1 MSNKEVITK
10 AILENLPNRHPWQ
23 QLSFDQ
29 ILLTWWSSLRESQSL
44 RLTENGV
51 MAFELADIEYYEY
64 PLDKETAST
73 YKKSLYTVNL
83 GKKIKC
89 PFYLG
94 YKNTRPKTAYIR
106 LYDSKIAMMVSLY
119 GNFKDYFE
127 ALK

>member
-10 AILENLPNRHPWQ
+10 AVLENLPERHPWQ
-23 QLSFDQ
+23 QLSFDK
-29 ILLTWWSSLRESQSL
+29 ILLSWWSSLRESQSL
-44 RLTENGV
+44 RLTENGL
-51 MAFELADIEYYEY
+51 MAFELADIAYYDY
-64 PLDKETAST
+64 ILDKETFAT
-73 YKKSLYTVNL
+73 YKKSAYTVNL

-89 PFYLG
+89 PFYIG

-119 GNFKDYFE
+119 GNFHDYFE